1 MSILSLK
8 AIHPHATLKS
18 LLNNC
23 CGC

>member
-23 CGC
+23 CRC